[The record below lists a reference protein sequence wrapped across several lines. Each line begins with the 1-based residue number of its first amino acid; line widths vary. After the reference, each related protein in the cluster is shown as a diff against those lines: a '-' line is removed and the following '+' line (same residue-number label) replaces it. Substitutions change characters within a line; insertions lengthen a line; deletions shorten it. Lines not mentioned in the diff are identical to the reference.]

1 VPTTYAG
8 EYLPWYAT
16 GWDAAAEAWIREQ
29 VHAAGLRLTGPIE
42 EVRRWCLA
50 CVLRAPTDAGAV
62 FFKEAV
68 RPPVFADEPRFTAA
82 LAELYPDFLPQVI
95 AVDAPRSWLLTM
107 DCGAGADQDNL
118 DLLTRYA
125 PLQRRAVDDV
135 DALRGAGCLAR
146 PCQDLPAQYLAVL
159 DDGKTM
165 SLLPDGAPGRLANL
179 AAPIADA
186 CARLAAYAIPDTLT
200 HGDLSEGNCGMRDGR
215 HVFFDWTDACV
226 THPFMDGML
235 VYGMD
240 QGEPKRRAIDA
251 MIQPWTACEPIA
263 RLRDAWGIAEL
274 VACAHTFV
282 TYHSITAHLPH
293 SAQHEHVDG
302 FRDMSSIL
310 LETAGRHSL

>member
-1 VPTTYAG
+1 MPTTYAG

-135 DALRGAGCLAR
+135 DTR
-146 PCQDLPAQYLAVL
+146 P
-159 DDGKTM
+159 G
-165 SLLPDGAPGRLANL
+165 GRLRHGGLDHGQQHQRNDAHRVRHGGREHGYR
-179 AAPIADA
+179 ADQ
-186 CARLAAYAIPDTLT
+186 RP
-200 HGDLSEGNCGMRDGR
+200 
-215 HVFFDWTDACV
+215 
-226 THPFMDGML
+226 
-235 VYGMD
+235 
-240 QGEPKRRAIDA
+240 
-251 MIQPWTACEPIA
+251 
-263 RLRDAWGIAEL
+263 
-274 VACAHTFV
+274 
-282 TYHSITAHLPH
+282 
-293 SAQHEHVDG
+293 
-302 FRDMSSIL
+302 
-310 LETAGRHSL
+310 